1 MKIKSPFKDYYDFI
15 AWQYGG
21 GDPNLVYVRE
31 RLKDLEQFQRAG
43 GQYETFIDLKDPGLI
58 DSLGFLKH
66 SIFGRGGLA
75 IESDFNFKW
84 LSICGHAY
92 LLVQK
97 KHENDWKVLN
107 QKEHPV
113 VWDYLKANVRPS
125 IFSWMRNDKAKSF
138 PESHIGNRS
147 ILLDDISKT
156 LKAPVFYFELFSY
169 TSGCITIDSR
179 IPILGQLGIDKIIPP
194 EQLYQD
200 ISYYLANVLRESPD
214 LVVNDNMTDKEKI
227 VQHGFDLKQSFR
239 HRK

>member
-1 MKIKSPFKDYYDFI
+1 MKIKSPFKDYYDYV

-21 GDPNLVYVRE
+21 GDPDLVYVRD
-31 RLKDLEQFQRAG
+31 RLKDLKQVSG
-43 GQYETFIDLKDPGLI
+43 GHGQYESFIDLKDPGLI

-66 SIFGRGGLA
+66 SFLGKGGLA
-75 IESDFNFKW
+75 IESDFDFKW

-97 KHENDWKVLN
+97 KYENDWKVLN
-107 QKEHPV
+107 QKEHSD
-113 VWDYLKANVRPS
+113 VWDYLTTNVRS
-125 IFSWMRNDKAKSF
+125 SFSWMRNDKAKSF

-156 LKAPVFYFELFSY
+156 LKAPVFYFKLFSY
-169 TSGCITIDSR
+169 SSGCITIDSR
-179 IPILGQLGIDKIIPP
+179 IPILEQLGIDKIIPP

-200 ISYYLANVLRESPD
+200 ISYFMANVLRDSPD
-214 LVVNDNMTDKEKI
+214 LIVNDNMTDKEKI